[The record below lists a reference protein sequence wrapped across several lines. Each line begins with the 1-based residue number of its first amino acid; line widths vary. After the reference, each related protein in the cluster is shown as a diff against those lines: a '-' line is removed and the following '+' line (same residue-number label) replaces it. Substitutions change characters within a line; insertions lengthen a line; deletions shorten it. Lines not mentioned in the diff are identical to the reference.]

1 MTHIRQKPRR
11 RVARR
16 GILAMAA
23 LALASGV
30 ALAQIGFEFM
40 PDGGRNLMVQVLDA
54 DPGRLAEVGTMTLDA
69 EGWQAWITEGQ
80 STDAQIALTQ
90 TALAEAEVM
99 TLASYMALNL
109 PLADPETLGALG
121 PEDLAAA
128 LPRDGKD
135 LAVRNCQGCHGFY
148 TAYLGHDRDANGWM
162 VMFNSPFHT
171 EIPMNRTER
180 LTFAHYSAINLP
192 MRLEDVPPD
201 LRH

>member
-1 MTHIRQKPRR
+1 MTHIRPKPRR
-11 RVARR
+11 MVARR
-16 GILAMAA
+16 GLLAMAA

-30 ALAQIGFEFM
+30 ALGQIGFEFM
-40 PDGGRNLMVQVLDA
+40 PDGGRNLMVQAFDA
-54 DPGRLAEVGTMTLDA
+54 QSGTLTDISAMALDA
-69 EGWQAWITEGQ
+69 EGWQAWITE
-80 STDAQIALTQ
+80 AQAT
-90 TALAEAEVM
+90 LAEDEVM

-109 PLADPETLGALG
+109 PLADPEALGALG

-135 LAVRNCQGCHGFY
+135 LAIRYCQGCHGFY
-148 TAYLGHDRDANGWM
+148 TGYLGHDRDANGWM

-171 EIPMNRTER
+171 EIRMNRTER

>member
-1 MTHIRQKPRR
+1 MTRR
-11 RVARR
+11 LPPPGERPARR
-16 GILAMAA
+16 GLLATAA
-23 LALASGV
+23 FVLAATV
-30 ALAQIGFEFM
+30 ALGQTGFEFM
-40 PDGGRNLMVQVLDA
+40 PDGGRNLLVQVFDA
-54 DPGRLAEVGTMTLDA
+54 DPGTLADISAMTLDT
-69 EGWQAWITEGQ
+69 EGWQAWITEARTG
-80 STDAQIALTQ
+80 
-90 TALAEAEVM
+90 LAEAEVM

-109 PLADPETLGALG
+109 PLADPDALGALG

-162 VMFNSPFHT
+162 VMFNSPFHM
-171 EIPMNRTER
+171 EIPMNRAER
-180 LTFAHYSAINLP
+180 LTFAQYSAINLP